1 MLSTFFTIVNNLH
14 LISVTLRGVSR
25 LVSLAA
31 KSNIGLL
38 GLDRLLNHLGM

>member
-1 MLSTFFTIVNNLH
+1 MFSTFFSIVNNLH
-14 LISVTLRGVSR
+14 LISVTLRGVGR

-38 GLDRLLNHLGM
+38 GLDRLMNHLGM